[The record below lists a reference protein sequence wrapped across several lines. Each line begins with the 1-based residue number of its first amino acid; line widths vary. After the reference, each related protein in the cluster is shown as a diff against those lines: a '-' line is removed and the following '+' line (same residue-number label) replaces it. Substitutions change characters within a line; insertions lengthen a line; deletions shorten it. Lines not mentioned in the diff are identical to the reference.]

1 MNKLKYDA
9 PPYLVELEEM
19 FHGNT
24 VDGTTAY
31 IPGQD
36 FYEADEDAEDDGGE
50 DADDFGGT
58 PMSTSSTISTGAS
71 PVKKTRSPMVRIMK

>member
-1 MNKLKYDA
+1 MKKA
-9 PPYLVELEEM
+9 QFTPPLGPSILT
-19 FHGNT
+19 T

-36 FYEADEDAEDDGGE
+36 FYEADEDAKDDGGE

-58 PMSTSSTISTGAS
+58 PMSTSRTISTGAS

>member
-1 MNKLKYDA
+1 MKKLKYGP
-9 PPYLVELEEM
+9 PPYLDELEEM

-24 VDGTTAY
+24 VDGTTSY
-31 IPGQD
+31 IPRHD
-36 FYEADEDAEDDGGE
+36 FYEAYEDAEDDGEE